1 MAVILAYTAPALGH
15 LFPFCAVLR
24 ELAARGH
31 HVHVRTL
38 ASGLEIGRAEGFA
51 TAPVDPRIEAV
62 QADDDLDGTVR
73 SASNTVD
80 VLTRRAP
87 LEVADLL
94 AAVEQVRPDLVLVD
108 ANCWGAMSAAETTGR
123 PWVVLSPFTPYLQSP
138 GSPPFGPGAA
148 PWPGPLG
155 RIRDWGIGLVTKA
168 VFDRPFA
175 RAMTPL
181 RRALGLTPVRTA
193 GELLL
198 RAPAVLVA
206 TGKPLEY
213 AHTDW
218 GPTVTMIGPAGFDP
232 APAARPPW
240 LDVIDDPIVLVTTSS
255 VGQPDAALVETAVAA
270 LRDEPVHVV
279 VTAPTTDVDVSS
291 RPGVTQVRFA
301 PHSLLLERAVCV
313 ITHGGMGV
321 TQKAL
326 ERGVPVCV
334 VPFGRDQFE
343 VARRVELAGCGTRLP
358 ASRLTVPRLRAAVQ
372 AAMTMT
378 GGAARVAAGFAA
390 TGGVARGA
398 DVIERRLAD
407 SPALSHGRDLSP
419 ECSPE

>member
-15 LFPFCAVLR
+15 LFPFCAVLQ
-24 ELAARGH
+24 ELARRGH
-31 HVHVRTL
+31 DIHVRTL
-38 ASGLEIGRAEGFA
+38 AAGLQICRDEGF
-51 TAPVDPRIEAV
+51 TAAAVDPRIEAI
-62 QADDDLDGTVR
+62 QADDTLTGTVR
-73 SASNTVD
+73 AAADTVE
-80 VLTRRAP
+80 VLTARAP

-94 AAVEQVRPDLVLVD
+94 SAVESVQPDVVIVD
-108 ANCWGAMSAAETTGR
+108 ANCWGAMSVAETLGR
-123 PWVVLSPFTPYLQSP
+123 PWVVLSPFTPYLRSP
-138 GSPPFGPGAA
+138 GAPPFGPGAT

-155 RIRDWGIGLVTKA
+155 RIRDWGIGLVTTA

-175 RAMTPL
+175 RQIAPL

-193 GELLL
+193 GDLLL

-213 AHTDW
+213 PHTDW
-218 GPTVTMIGPAGFDP
+218 GETVTMIGPAVFEP
-232 APAARPPW
+232 RVAQRLSW
-240 LDVIDDPIVLVTTSS
+240 LDQIDDPIVLVTTSS
-255 VGQPDAALVETAVAA
+255 VGQSDAALVETAVEA
-270 LRDEPVHVV
+270 LRDEPVHLV
-279 VTAPTTDVDVSS
+279 VTAPTGDVDVMT

-301 PHSLLLERAVCV
+301 PHSMLLEHAVCV

-326 ERGVPVCV
+326 ARGVPVCV

-358 ASRLTVPRLRAAVQ
+358 AGKLSVGRLRTAVKTAA
-372 AAMTMT
+372 TMT

-398 DVIERRLAD
+398 DVVESRLVARC
-407 SPALSHGRDLSP
+407 ALP
-419 ECSPE
+419 EEQ